1 MGETKSEP
9 ENSSNTQIANEA
21 QDDIAGR
28 DVLILLRRSA
38 ELADGNSRYAI
49 EIAQKMS
56 DQLWAAQKRVA
67 ELQARVTELE
77 AQVQLYPARIAD
89 LEAEVQLYRDKSA
102 ELQARHT
109 ELEAQ
114 VQLYPTRIADL
125 EAEVQLYRDKSE
137 KAEQWLGKISN
148 EIQQR
153 VLGGD
158 NQVVERPIPR

>member
-9 ENSSNTQIANEA
+9 ENSSNVETANEA
-21 QDDIAGR
+21 QDGIAGR

-38 ELADGNSRYAI
+38 ELADGNSRYAV

-56 DQLWAAQKRVA
+56 DQLWAAQKKAA
-67 ELQARVTELE
+67 ELQARV
-77 AQVQLYPARIAD
+77 
-89 LEAEVQLYRDKSA
+89 
-102 ELQARHT
+102 T

>member
-9 ENSSNTQIANEA
+9 ENSSNAEIANDA
-21 QDDIAGR
+21 QDGIAGR
-28 DVLILLRRSA
+28 DVLTLLRRSA
-38 ELADGNSRYAI
+38 ELADGNSRHAV

-56 DQLWAAQKRVA
+56 NQLWAAQKSVA

-77 AQVQLYPARIAD
+77 AQIQLYPA
-89 LEAEVQLYRDKSA
+89 
-102 ELQARHT
+102 
-109 ELEAQ
+109 
-114 VQLYPTRIADL
+114 RIADL

-137 KAEQWLGKISN
+137 KAEQWLNKISD